1 MLNAPTPTNRNRPV
15 TSDAAGAT
23 APSEHASPRTA
34 GAASAN
40 DLHEAARAV
49 SSQALR
55 SQIVAQSPRAS
66 HTPPSSP
73 FQSRSPSPIGVG
85 LHGDLDQ
92 NMAAIHAQFLSLFR
106 RHVSAAAFEQAQ
118 PVLQIMNDTG
128 ASFESRRQIV
138 DKFIAQ
144 HRQTDPKAITDLV
157 KMLDCQL
164 LVYGVAERA
173 AAAAPATPPAP
184 PVNAIDASIDA
195 LAVHCDN
202 DPQQIRDALGGMTVA
217 SVFTAHPTNLHDP
230 ESIMGLLA
238 VSEELHDPVVLENAC
253 KALWQSSGGRGKR
266 PSVQEEAQHNAPHL
280 QRMQREIRRIHKSID
295 RSVDKYGSPAHID
308 PLLQVDSWIGGDR
321 DGNVL
326 VNADVIKDVMTVQAN
341 VALDRYV
348 AKLGGD
354 RLQKSGSFRSL
365 MEAHAPGEAEKITE
379 RIEST
384 RRKLSNEKLATLD
397 AAPGYDN
404 PQALVDHLETLRA
417 AFPEGVA
424 QGKLSRFT
432 REIGG
437 AGFHAA
443 SVDVRQNSSA
453 HETTV
458 NDLMREA
465 GVAENYAA
473 LPEADKQAACWKRL
487 LASDD
492 ALLRDPGK
500 SYSAN
505 TSKELAIFE
514 AIRDTHEQFGEKAMP
529 TYIIAN
535 TETVSDIL
543 EPMVLLKEVG
553 LVGSKGLKMNIV
565 PLIETVPDLKKGREI
580 VGTLLQHPQY
590 RQWLKERGNTQQI
603 MVGYSDSNRLDG
615 PLSSNW
621 EIQKALVYL
630 QDIAHENGVELLV
643 FHGRGGTVARGAGA
657 DPEQEVDMMPGGAA
671 RRGLRHT
678 EQGEEIAIK
687 YGTPKAARQSL
698 QALTAAVIGANVPG
712 ERVENRAH
720 HAVMEQLSDR
730 SSEVYRA
737 LIAEPGFIDYYNQ
750 ATPVGYVPHLNAGS
764 RAASRTGAPNQRLR
778 LDQLRAIPWVAS
790 WNQSRAMVPAWFGMG
805 TAIGEHVQTGPGQQP
820 DAPRMAQL
828 REMYQEWPF
837 FQHLVDR
844 TEGELAKADL
854 GIVKH
859 YAGLVQEDGVGE
871 AIHTRLEAEF
881 NQTCKLILAIKG
893 SQTLLENNPEQ
904 AANLARKAPLLDT
917 ANALQIGLIDAER
930 NAVDGESRQE
940 LLKGVVG
947 SMQAIQSGLGRF
959 G

>member
-1 MLNAPTPTNRNRPV
+1 M
-15 TSDAAGAT
+15 
-23 APSEHASPRTA
+23 
-34 GAASAN
+34 
-40 DLHEAARAV
+40 
-49 SSQALR
+49 
-55 SQIVAQSPRAS
+55 
-66 HTPPSSP
+66 TPPGRP
-73 FQSRSPSPIGVG
+73 HFRKTRSRPRPLPPALPTHTRQPAQQRAWPCVRTSQRKLQACRARRRAALSCRARQVPRVSACRATSTRKI
-85 LHGDLDQ
+85 
-92 NMAAIHAQFLSLFR
+92 AAIHAQFLSLFR
-106 RHVSAAAFEQAQ
+106 RHVSAAAFEHAQ
-118 PVLQIMNDTG
+118 PVLQVMNDPG
-128 ASFESRRQIV
+128 ASFEARRQAV
-138 DKFIAQ
+138 DTFIAQ
-144 HRQTDPKAITDLV
+144 HRQTDPKAITELV

-164 LVYGVAERA
+164 LVYGVAERQA
-173 AAAAPATPPAP
+173 AAEQAAPAA
-184 PVNAIDASIDA
+184 ADIDARIGA
-195 LAVHCDN
+195 LAAHCNN
-202 DPQQIRDALGGMTVA
+202 DPQQIRTALGAMTVA

-230 ESIMGLLA
+230 QSLVRLHA
-238 VSEELHDPVVLENAC
+238 ASENLHDPAVLEEAC
-253 KALWQSSGGRGKR
+253 SDLWQHGGGRSRR
-266 PSVQEEAQHNAPHL
+266 PSVQNEAEHNSPHL
-280 QRMQREIRRIHKSID
+280 QRMHREIRRIHKSID
-295 RSVDKYGSPAHID
+295 RSIEKHAGPAHIN

-326 VNADVIKDVMTVQAN
+326 VTADVIKDVMAVQAN
-341 VALDRYV
+341 VALDRYQE
-348 AKLGGD
+348 KLGTD
-354 RLQKSGSFRSL
+354 RLNKSNSFRSL
-365 MEAHAPGEAEKITE
+365 MDAHAPGEAQKISE
-379 RIEST
+379 RIENT
-384 RRKLSNEKLATLD
+384 RRRLSNTDLSVLD
-397 AAPGYDN
+397 ASESYDT
-404 PQALVDHLETLRA
+404 PQALVDHLETLRSA
-417 AFPEGVA
+417 LPEGVA
-424 QGKLSRFT
+424 QAKLTRFT

-453 HETTV
+453 HEATV
-458 NDLMREA
+458 DDLMRQA
-465 GVAENYAA
+465 GVAENYAT
-473 LPEADKQAACWKRL
+473 LSEADKQAACWQRL
-487 LASDD
+487 EAPDD

-500 SYSAN
+500 TYSAN
-505 TSKELAIFE
+505 TDKELAIFE
-514 AIRDTHEQFGEKAMP
+514 AIGDTHKQFGEKAMP

-565 PLIETVPDLKKGREI
+565 PLIETVPDLKNGREI

-590 RQWLKERGNTQQI
+590 RKWLKERDNTQQI

-630 QDIAHENGVELLV
+630 QDVAHENGVELLV

-678 EQGEEIAIK
+678 EQGEEIAVK

-712 ERVENRAH
+712 ERMENPAH
-720 HAVMEQLSDR
+720 HAVTERLSER
-730 SSEVYRA
+730 SSKAYRA

-764 RAASRTGAPNQRLR
+764 RAASRASAPNQRLK

-805 TAIGEHVQTGPGQQP
+805 TAIGEHVEAAPGQQP
-820 DAPRMAQL
+820 DAVKLAQL
-828 REMYQEWPF
+828 QEMYRQWPF

-844 TEGELAKADL
+844 TEGELAKADM
-854 GIVKH
+854 GIVRE
-859 YAGLVQEDGVGE
+859 YAGLVQEDGVGQT
-871 AIHTRLEAEF
+871 IHAKLDAEF
-881 NQTCKLILAIKG
+881 KQTRELILSIKG
-893 SQTLLENNPEQ
+893 SNTLLESDPEQ
-904 AANLARKAPLLDT
+904 AASLARKAPLLDT
-917 ANALQIGLIDAER
+917 ANALQIGLINAER
-930 NAVDGESRQE
+930 KAADPEQRTE